1 MHPSIYSTTLHFVE
15 HSGANGLGGLGN
27 LKYFIR
33 LSQFKKIEKKRNLL
47 HNNKDIS
54 HDIKDKN
61 MKSRDIRNKFIQF
74 FVRNGHEAVA
84 SSSLIPAQD
93 PTLLFANAG
102 MNQFKDLFLGLEKRS
117 YNRAVSIQ
125 KCVRAGGKH
134 NDLDN
139 VGFTKRH
146 LTFFEMMG
154 NFSFGDYFKKD
165 AIQYAW
171 DFLTKEVNLDAE
183 KLYVSVFETD
193 DQAYAIWANDIKI
206 PANRIYRLGAKDN
219 FWQMGDVGPCGP
231 CTEIYVDRGAAYGH
245 ADIAECGP
253 GCDCDRFL
261 EIWNLV
267 FMQFD
272 RQLNGDL
279 KPLKQT
285 GVDTGMG
292 LERLCAVVEN
302 KDSVYETDLF
312 APILSRIEELTGL
325 SYEKQDIE
333 HKAAFRVIADHIR
346 SSTMI
351 IADGCAPTNDGRGYV
366 LRKIIRRAAL
376 FVQKLTDKNIFPE
389 LSYTVVEEFG
399 GIYPELIANKDLIY
413 TTLKSEIDKFSANLI
428 RGKVIL
434 AKYFEESQ
442 KTKLI
447 TGDQAFKLYDTYG
460 FPIELIGAVAREKGY
475 TVDMAGFDVEMEKQ
489 QNQSGKKTVDA
500 LAQLEVGITS
510 EFTGYNEL
518 ETISKVAALVA
529 GEQSVQSIDAGQQCY
544 VIAEKSPFFIVGGG
558 QVPDQ
563 GWITINGTETAI
575 TNVRFIGNAIAAQIV
590 APTKINI
597 GDAITSRVDTTWRT
611 NAMKNHTATH
621 LLQAALMQIFGKQIQ
636 QSGSLV
642 HPDYLRFD
650 FTYNSQLSA
659 DDIKRVEDLVNE
671 KIRENIPVNIDY
683 CSLKE
688 AQQKGALAFFGEK
701 YKPEK
706 VRVVQVDDFSV
717 ELCGGTHVHA
727 TGDIGTFKITE
738 SSALSAGH
746 RRIVAVTGPG
756 AIDLFQNVFST
767 VKTLSQEYK
776 VTREEVLDVIAKQK
790 EQLKFAQQEVKQL
803 KQQLIVS
810 RVPEWLQ
817 SVERVNDMP
826 FLCINI
832 PGLTVEDMRLI
843 VNQFEQ
849 KLPGFYFVTSSS
861 DNQTMFY
868 TAVSPAFTSVVDMKQ
883 FATWLSSHGLR
894 GGVVKNSIQ
903 GGGGTYNHHLGDAIK
918 QWLQR

>member
-1 MHPSIYSTTLHFVE
+1 M
-15 HSGANGLGGLGN
+15 N
-27 LKYFIR
+27 
-33 LSQFKKIEKKRNLL
+33 
-47 HNNKDIS
+47 
-54 HDIKDKN
+54 
-61 MKSRDIRNKFIQF
+61 SRDIRNKFIQF
-74 FVRNGHEAVA
+74 FVKNGHEAVA

-102 MNQFKDLFLGLEKRS
+102 MNQFKDLFLGLEKRDYS
-117 YNRAVSIQ
+117 RAVSIQ

-154 NFSFGDYFKKD
+154 NFSFGDYFKKE
-165 AIQYAW
+165 AIRYAW
-171 DFLTKEVNLDAE
+171 DFLIKEAGLDAQ
-183 KLYVSVFETD
+183 KLYVSIFETD
-193 DQAYAIWANDIKI
+193 DEAYEIWTNDIKI
-206 PANRIYRLGAKDN
+206 PAQRMYRLGAKDN

-231 CTEIYVDRGAAYGH
+231 CTEIYIDRGAAYGH
-245 ADIAECGP
+245 DDIQKCGP

-272 RQLNGDL
+272 RQLDGTL

-302 KDSVYETDLF
+302 KDSVYETELF
-312 APILSRIEELTGL
+312 APILQRIEELTGL
-325 SYEKQDIE
+325 RYEQQDVE

-389 LSYTVVEEFG
+389 LSSVVVQEFG
-399 GIYPELIANKDLIY
+399 AIYPEVQKNKDLIY

-434 AKYFEESQ
+434 ERYFEESE
-442 KTKLI
+442 KTKRI

-460 FPIELIGAVAREKGY
+460 FPIELIGAVAREKSY
-475 TVDMAGFDVEMEKQ
+475 TVDMAGFDAEMEKQ
-489 QNQSGKKTVDA
+489 QSQSGKKTVDA
-500 LAQLEVGITS
+500 LAQLEVGVTS

-518 ETISKVAALVA
+518 QTTSTVAALVVNDDQSAIASPCPPKFLAKDGATAELVNSVAA
-529 GEQSVQSIDAGQQCY
+529 GEQCY
-544 VIAEKSPFFIVGGG
+544 VIAQKSPFFIVGGG

-563 GWITINGTETAI
+563 GWIIINGAETPI
-575 TNVRFIGNAIAAQIV
+575 SNVRFIGNAIAAQII
-590 APTKINI
+590 APVKITV
-597 GDAITSRVDTTWRT
+597 GDPITSRVDATWRT

-621 LLQAALMQIFGKQIQ
+621 LLQSALIHIFGKQIQ

-671 KIRENIPVNIDY
+671 KIRENIPVNIEY

-706 VRVVQVDDFSV
+706 VRVVQVDDFST

-746 RRIVAVTGPG
+746 RRIVAVTGPR
-756 AIDLFQNVFST
+756 AIELFQNVFAV

-776 VTREEVLDVIAKQK
+776 VTREEVLDVVTKQK
-790 EQLKFAQQEVKQL
+790 EQLKSAQQEIRQL
-803 KQQLIVS
+803 KQQSVAMRI
-810 RVPEWLQ
+810 PEWLQ
-817 SVERVNDMP
+817 SVEYLGTMP

-832 PGLTVEDMRLI
+832 PDLTVEDMRTI
-843 VNQFEQ
+843 ANQFEQ
-849 KLPGFYFVTSSS
+849 KLPGFYIVTSADHTNVKFYAIVSS
-861 DNQTMFY
+861 
-868 TAVSPAFTSVVDMKQ
+868 SFTDVVDMKI
-883 FATWLSSHGLR
+883 FSTWLSSTQGLR
-894 GGVVKNSIQ
+894 GGVAKNSIQ
-903 GGGGTYNHHLGDAIK
+903 GGGEKYNPHLGSDIK
-918 QWLQR
+918 KWLQEK